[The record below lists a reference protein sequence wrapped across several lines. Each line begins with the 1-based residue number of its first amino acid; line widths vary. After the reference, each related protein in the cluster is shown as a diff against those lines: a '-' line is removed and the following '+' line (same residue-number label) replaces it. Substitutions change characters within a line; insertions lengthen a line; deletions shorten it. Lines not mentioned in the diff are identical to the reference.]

1 MTRPV
6 VTGCAQS
13 NYPKLI
19 YNETTWKSLRR
30 SYRKAVEKKSTI
42 NPDDDDPRSGFRVP
56 YEVRHSPIRGR
67 SIFVTK
73 PVKRGKLLWRG
84 DYDAAFTSAV
94 TLRRFLEML
103 PWELQC
109 EILLWAYPVEGG
121 EAHVALDAGSFVN
134 HGETIEQINFGP
146 NDRAV
151 RDIDAG
157 EEILM
162 NYTEFIE
169 YDSNSWFDDIRAAAW
184 NDDEEEHGDSTTYHS
199 TQEYNQIGAP
209 KRDSGQK
216 SYVGISFLLVFV
228 LLSSIYILGRQAK
241 CKKKHAL

>member
-1 MTRPV
+1 MTHPY

-19 YNETTWKSLRR
+19 YNETTWKFLRR
-30 SYRKAVEKKSTI
+30 SYRKAVGKKSTI
-42 NPDDDDPRSGFRVP
+42 SEDDDDPHAGFQVP
-56 YEVRHSPIRGR
+56 YEVKHSPIRGR

-73 PVKRGKLLWRG
+73 RVKRGKRLWRA
-84 DYDAAFTSAV
+84 DYDAAFESEHAF
-94 TLRRFLEML
+94 RRFLNMI
-103 PWELQC
+103 PWTLQC

-121 EAHVALDAGSFVN
+121 EAHVALDDGSFVN
-134 HGETIEQINFGP
+134 HGNTEEEINFGN

-151 RDIDAG
+151 RNIDAG

-169 YDSNSWFDDIRAAAW
+169 YDANPWFDSIRAAAW
-184 NDDEEEHGDSTTYHS
+184 NNDEEDNSDSTTYHT

-209 KRDSGQK
+209 KRRNHENEFS
-216 SYVGISFLLVFV
+216 VFV
-228 LLSSIYILGRQAK
+228 FAFVFFTILCSAYFLRRRKQK
-241 CKKKHAL
+241 THAS